1 MKDLKKVMDEEIDLV
16 HVYTKYGD
24 TFGTG
29 ERVSTSGDKTLVR
42 FDGSTEKEFP
52 TSQVKNV
59 SEQESSFPGPDMNNK
74 GYIAARDLIDRL
86 RATVFKKLNDDE
98 LEEFRKT
105 LANAFDMSL
114 KEGLINEQ
122 ADYKYLTQVIL
133 DANPKMN
140 VYYSSS
146 RNVVNIGGVG
156 YDSGELVKNFN
167 QPPGSSTKIKNNFY
181 YANENPIDT
190 KQEVERLSN
199 GKIKVDIQKGYGNK
213 PMVVYSVTESLNEAF
228 SGFTRNPEDPD
239 SAPFE
244 PSSQRIKGKIS
255 QFKEDLRTLFGKFKG
270 DLSNSDFIRGV
281 AEIMVNW
288 KSLLRSQLNE
298 DEGTL
303 NKISDMLD
311 RKFPDLRFV
320 VNSPADRIDVRGS
333 QQDLLN
339 FGSELHGKKIFDY
352 EVFHTDDD
360 DRGEIVRI
368 VRSDK
373 IMREA
378 KTDYDFSEEE
388 LIRVLRQLLR
398 GASDERGMIQAF
410 EKALGRKLTD
420 DEIRGYKI
428 DPSRISK
435 GSMEEEQTM
444 QGNPNLRMGTYAGR
458 PVVVNTMG
466 TEDMTKWKATFL
478 NTGKRVDYV
487 DVMANLKFD
496 DGTTYMDYLKE
507 KKDKADRCLRVARR
521 KMPQSSAYRSGL
533 IVKCRKGMIWKK
545 EK

>member
-1 MKDLKKVMDEEIDLV
+1 MKLDKVKEAFSSVFEEDEALKYALATNIAKYGRPQSKPSDQPAKLTKGLEKKREKAVKDLKKVMDEQ
-16 HVYTKYGD
+16 G
-24 TFGTG
+24 
-29 ERVSTSGDKTLVR
+29 
-42 FDGSTEKEFP
+42 
-52 TSQVKNV
+52 
-59 SEQESSFPGPDMNNK
+59 SSFPGPDMDNK
-74 GYIAARDLIDRL
+74 GYIAARDLIDQL
-86 RATVFKKLNDDE
+86 RKTVFKKLNDDE

-105 LANAFDMSL
+105 LADAFDFNL

-140 VYYSSS
+140 VYYSSL

-199 GKIKVDIQKGYGNK
+199 GKIKVDIQKGYGGK
-213 PMVVYSVTESLNEAF
+213 PMVVYSVMDK
-228 SGFTRNPEDPD
+228 RD
-239 SAPFE
+239 
-244 PSSQRIKGKIS
+244 
-255 QFKEDLRTLFGKFKG
+255 DL
-270 DLSNSDFIRGV
+270 
-281 AEIMVNW
+281 
-288 KSLLRSQLNE
+288 QE

-303 NKISDMLD
+303 NKIADVLS
-311 RKFPDLRFV
+311 RKFDDLDFN
-320 VNSPADRIDVRGS
+320 VNSLADRIDVRGS
-333 QQDLLN
+333 QQDLAN

-352 EVFHTDDD
+352 EVFATDDD

-368 VRSDK
+368 VKSDSISRGGVNEEMDPK
-373 IMREA
+373 EM
-378 KTDYDFSEEE
+378 KT
-388 LIRVLRQLLR
+388 
-398 GASDERGMIQAF
+398 
-410 EKALGRKLTD
+410 
-420 DEIRGYKI
+420 
-428 DPSRISK
+428 
-435 GSMEEEQTM
+435 
-444 QGNPNLRMGTYAGR
+444 GTYAGKK
-458 PVVVNTMG
+458 VVIHMHG
-466 TEDMTKWKATFL
+466 PETEWKVEFID
-478 NTGKRVDYV
+478 TGKIVDYV

-507 KKDKADRCLRVARR
+507 KKDKADRCLRIARR

>member
-1 MKDLKKVMDEEIDLV
+1 MKLDKVKEAFNAVFEEDEALKYALATNIAKYGRPQSKPSDQPAKLTKGLEKKREKAVKDLKKSMDEQE
-16 HVYTKYGD
+16 
-24 TFGTG
+24 
-29 ERVSTSGDKTLVR
+29 
-42 FDGSTEKEFP
+42 GSP
-52 TSQVKNV
+52 
-59 SEQESSFPGPDMNNK
+59 FPGPDMNNK
-74 GYIAARDLIDRL
+74 GYTAARDLIDRL

-199 GKIKVDIQKGYGNK
+199 GKIKVDIQKGYGGK
-213 PMVVYSVTESLNEAF
+213 PMVVYSVTESLNERLGV
-228 SGFTRNPEDPD
+228 SKD
-239 SAPFE
+239 
-244 PSSQRIKGKIS
+244 K
-255 QFKEDLRTLFGKFKG
+255 
-270 DLSNSDFIRGV
+270 LSNIVKFVGAVNFTQMIISLRDENV
-281 AEIMVNW
+281 QDEIVSAFEDQYPAVMD
-288 KSLLRSQLNE
+288 KRDDLQE

-303 NKISDMLD
+303 NKISDMLS
-311 RKFPDLRFV
+311 RKFDDLRFS
-320 VNSPADRIDVRGS
+320 VNTMSDRIDVYGS
-333 QQDLLN
+333 QQDLAN

-352 EVFHTDDD
+352 EVFATDDD

-368 VRSDK
+368 VKSDSISRGGVNEEMDPK
-373 IMREA
+373 EM
-378 KTDYDFSEEE
+378 KT
-388 LIRVLRQLLR
+388 
-398 GASDERGMIQAF
+398 
-410 EKALGRKLTD
+410 
-420 DEIRGYKI
+420 
-428 DPSRISK
+428 
-435 GSMEEEQTM
+435 
-444 QGNPNLRMGTYAGR
+444 GTYAGKK
-458 PVVVNTMG
+458 VVIHMHG
-466 TEDMTKWKATFL
+466 PETEWKVEFID
-478 NTGKRVDYV
+478 TGKIVDYI
-487 DVMANLKFD
+487 DLMANLKFD

-507 KKDKADRCLRVARR
+507 KKKKKKDRCHRKADQVYGA
-521 KMPQSSAYRSGL
+521 KTSAYKSGA

-545 EK
+545 RK